1 MTTTTRHSRDEDED
15 GGVATATP
23 TPLTSDSPADTRTA
37 DITTAG
43 IHTAGANTADADTS
57 DIRGPVRQLF
67 LRLHFYVGLLVGPF
81 LLVAAVSGFFYA
93 LAPTIEK
100 VVYTDQLTAASAAQ
114 NVPLPQQIATARN
127 AHPDLPVS
135 RIVPGSDGATT
146 RVLFGDGSLPSESH
160 SRVVFVD
167 PSDGAIRG
175 DTVQYGSGQALPLRT
190 WLSGVHRSLHLG
202 EAGRLYSELAAS
214 WLAPLALAGL
224 YLWWG
229 RTRRART
236 SVLKSTPGLTGRAR
250 QRSRHAV
257 LGTWAL
263 LGMLVLSAT
272 GLTWS
277 AHAGQRVSDLRTAMG
292 WTTPTLS
299 AHTPEPTRP
308 GSPPD
313 PAAEGHEGHGSHTAD
328 HGTGTSAG
336 TGAGVGVGADTDAA
350 WTPDGARVALA
361 GAGAAGLTE
370 PVQLTPPAGDGGPW
384 RVQEVRR
391 SWTPGPDAVSIDA
404 ATGAVV
410 QSIPFSSY
418 PAAARLTDW
427 GIRFHM
433 GFLFGLANQLLL
445 AAVAAAIVVV
455 TIRGYA
461 MWWMRRPTRTR
472 GLARPPVR
480 GAVLELLRRRPVG
493 TLVGVTVVAAIGWA
507 VPLLGIS
514 LAAFLV
520 LDAFLGLIARR
531 ARG

>member
-1 MTTTTRHSRDEDED
+1 MTSTTTHPRDQREA
-15 GGVATATP
+15 GGV
-23 TPLTSDSPADTRTA
+23 PL
-37 DITTAG
+37 
-43 IHTAGANTADADTS
+43 
-57 DIRGPVRQLF
+57 RQLM

-81 LLVAAVSGFFYA
+81 LLIAAVSGFFYA
-93 LAPTIEK
+93 LAPTIER
-100 VVYTDQLTAASAAQ
+100 VVYTEQLTASSAAQ
-114 NVPLPQQIATARN
+114 NVPLARQITTART

-146 RVLFGDGSLPSESH
+146 RVLFSDGSLPSESH

-190 WLSGVHRSLHLG
+190 WLSGLHRNLHLG
-202 EAGRLYSELAAS
+202 EAGRLYSEVAAS

-229 RTRRART
+229 RNGRARRVGT
-236 SVLKSTPGLTGRAR
+236 SAPKSTVLRSAVFRSTLLRSTPGLTGRAR

-277 AHAGQRVSDLRTAMG
+277 AHAGQRVSDLRSAMG

-299 AHTPEPTRP
+299 AHTPEPSRT
-308 GSPPD
+308 GSPSA
-313 PAAEGHEGHGSHTAD
+313 PAADGHEGHGSHTGSHGTDA
-328 HGTGTSAG
+328 GTGT
-336 TGAGVGVGADTDAA
+336 GADSATT
-350 WTPDGARVALA
+350 WTPDGARVALD
-361 GAGAAGLTE
+361 GARAAGLTE

-404 ATGAVV
+404 ATGTVV

-418 PAAARLTDW
+418 PVAARLTDW
-427 GIRFHM
+427 GIRLHM

-445 AAVAAAIVVV
+445 AAVAAAVVVV
-455 TIRGYA
+455 TVRGYA

-480 GAVLELLRRRPVG
+480 GAALELLRRRPLAALIG
-493 TLVGVTVVAAIGWA
+493 ATVIVAIGWA

-514 LAAFLV
+514 LAVFLV
-520 LDAFLGLIARR
+520 LDVVLGLGARR

>member
-1 MTTTTRHSRDEDED
+1 M
-15 GGVATATP
+15 
-23 TPLTSDSPADTRTA
+23 
-37 DITTAG
+37 
-43 IHTAGANTADADTS
+43 
-57 DIRGPVRQLF
+57 
-67 LRLHFYVGLLVGPF
+67 LRLHFYVGLLIGPF
-81 LLVAAVSGFFYA
+81 LLIAAVSGFFYA

-100 VVYTDQLTAASAAQ
+100 VVYNDQLAAASTAQ
-114 NVPLPQQIATARN
+114 NVPLSRQITTARTV
-127 AHPDLPVS
+127 HPDLPVS
-135 RIVPGSDGATT
+135 RIVPGSDGSTT
-146 RVLFGDGSLPSESH
+146 RVLFTDGALPSESH

-202 EAGRLYSELAAS
+202 DAGRLYSELAAS
-214 WLAPLALAGL
+214 WLAPLALAGV

-229 RTRRART
+229 RTRRAGT
-236 SVLKSTPGLTGRAR
+236 SALRSTVVRSTTGLTGRAR
-250 QRSRHAV
+250 RRSRHDV

-277 AHAGQRVSDLRTAMG
+277 AHAGQRVSDLRAALG
-292 WTTPTLS
+292 WTTPSLS
-299 AHTPEPTRP
+299 AQPPVTSRT
-308 GSPPD
+308 GSPSD
-313 PAAEGHEGHGSHTAD
+313 QAADGHEGHGSHTGA
-328 HGTGTSAG
+328 HGTGTG
-336 TGAGVGVGADTDAA
+336 TSTSTDTD

-361 GAGAAGLTE
+361 GAHATGLTE
-370 PVQLTPPAGDGGPW
+370 PVELTPPAGDGGPW
-384 RVQEVRR
+384 LVQEVRR

-404 ATGAVV
+404 ATGTAV

-418 PAAARLTDW
+418 PAAARLADW
-427 GIRFHM
+427 GIRLHM

-461 MWWMRRPTRTR
+461 LWWTRRPTRYR

-480 GAVLELLRRRPVG
+480 GAARELLRRRPLA
-493 TLVGVTVVAAIGWA
+493 TLIGAIAVVTLGWA

-520 LDAFLGLIARR
+520 LDALLGLAARR